1 MTLGF
6 RLELVTAK
14 ERKGRNDLPGE
25 AKSLVPCI

>member
-1 MTLGF
+1 MTSGF
-6 RLELVTAK
+6 RLVLETAE